1 MPPDL
6 DFWTHPPRE
15 LAFPFA
21 VVVLGI
27 GVCFGALWGSF
38 LNVVIARVPKGKSVI
53 APRSHC
59 PSCGTMITMRDNIP
73 VLSWVL
79 LRAKCRTCR
88 APISARYPFI
98 ELLGALAGAAA
109 VARWGISVPAIELFS
124 FILVLIAISFIDLD
138 TFTVPTSLVVAL
150 VVVGLG
156 GGLLR
161 WLALPAE
168 SLGALTQQDVID
180 RVVGGVAA
188 GLMLT
193 AIVFVSTFVI
203 RVLQGRRLRRALFR
217 RRMPLSQR
225 KPWPRREGAM
235 RLPANELA
243 MGLGD
248 PMILAGLG
256 TCLGWQ
262 KIPLT
267 LFLGSVF
274 GSVIGLAL
282 RGAGK
287 LKNRGPISEDDPW
300 SPPDSAVPF
309 GPFLALGGLLAA
321 FFGDEIHARILPL
334 LGLGRGGVFSEM
346 FWSWF
351 G

>member
-1 MPPDL
+1 MTSVFDL
-6 DFWTHPPRE
+6 LAQPPRE

-21 VVVLGI
+21 VVVLAL

-53 APRSHC
+53 TPRSHC
-59 PSCGTMITMRDNIP
+59 PACGTMITARDNIP
-73 VLSWVL
+73 IVSWIL
-79 LRAKCRTCR
+79 LRARCR
-88 APISARYPFI
+88 ACGAAISARYPFI

-109 VARWGISVPAIELFS
+109 VARWGISVPALELFA

-138 TFTVPTSLVVAL
+138 TFTVPTSLVVSL
-150 VVVGLG
+150 VVVGIG

-168 SLGALTQQDVID
+168 SLGALTQQDVLD
-180 RVVGGVAA
+180 RAIGGVVA

-193 AIVFVSTFVI
+193 AIVYLSTFVI
-203 RVLQGRRLRRALFR
+203 RVLQGRRLRRALLR
-217 RRMPLSQR
+217 RRVPLAQR

-235 RLPANELA
+235 RLPATELA

-256 TCLGWQ
+256 ACLGWQ

-267 LFLGSVF
+267 LFLASVF
-274 GSVIGLAL
+274 GSVIGIAL
-282 RGAGK
+282 RQSGK

-300 SPPDSAVPF
+300 TPPDSAVPF

-321 FFGDEIHARILPL
+321 FFGDEIHATILPIM
-334 LGLGRGGVFSEM
+334 GLGRDGALTEVFRL
-346 FWSWF
+346 WWR
-351 G
+351 